1 MSTNIQI
8 CNVNEQGIDRSDPA
22 MTGVADATNYGEI
35 RPLLGGDNN
44 GGTTAAAVP
53 ARKNAGN
60 EMFERIQGGRNP
72 GGGGR
77 RTSTD
82 ERMFTSIRNRYNMS
96 MGHLETLL
104 TGMPHMPSIRSQ
116 RRMRLNIVLS
126 VLLLIIFVL
135 LLGLCGLIYYEKVYL
150 PEYKRAQLQKLI
162 RDHAAAAKVRA
173 AQCKGIDWQ
182 TACARI
188 TAGGGGAGA
197 RRRLYT
203 GNYDRSEEISETNKH
218 VLYHADDPSITY
230 DNFCLV
236 SYRMNIFDNIT
247 FPYYA
252 SSRLASGGDYS
263 MALLIQHGAIRNAEQ
278 YFCSFEELM
287 RSQTYRN
294 FHDILVIA
302 PRFNYEHDE
311 LVHPN
316 DVFWNA
322 TKPWGDWRVGAESDP
337 KCCGNEGS
345 TGTPK
350 TFSSYEV
357 LDHILATLTDKKLF
371 PNMNKISFVG
381 HSAGK

>member
-1 MSTNIQI
+1 MTDGAGMSN
-8 CNVNEQGIDRSDPA
+8 NN
-22 MTGVADATNYGEI
+22 GEI
-35 RPLLGGDNN
+35 RPLLGGGNN
-44 GGTTAAAVP
+44 GGPPTNAAAAAAIP
-53 ARKNAGN
+53 ARRNMGN
-60 EMFERIQGGRNP
+60 DMFERIQGEPRTT
-72 GGGGR
+72 GR

-96 MGHLETLL
+96 LGHLETLL
-104 TGMPHMPSIRSQ
+104 TGMPRMPSIRSQ
-116 RRMRLNIVLS
+116 RRQRLNIVLS
-126 VLLLIIFVL
+126 ILLLIIFLL
-135 LLGLCGLIYYEKVYL
+135 LLGLCGLIYYEKIYL
-150 PEYKRAQLQKLI
+150 PKYKREQLQKLI

-197 RRRLYT
+197 RRTRQLYT
-203 GNYDRSEEISETNKH
+203 GNYDRSEEISRTNNH
-218 VLYHADDPSITY
+218 ILYHTDDPSITY
-230 DNFCLV
+230 DNFCLI

-252 SSRLASGGDYS
+252 SSRLASGGEYS

-287 RSQTYRN
+287 RTQTYRN
-294 FHDILVIA
+294 FHDILIIA